1 MGHRRYS
8 PTAHFLLVRP
18 LFLPALARRVSCVQL
33 GLINYLFFPNRAD
46 KVINVVNDGFSD
58 VDGN

>member
-1 MGHRRYS
+1 M
-8 PTAHFLLVRP
+8 AHFLLVRA

-33 GLINYLFFPNRAD
+33 GLIKYLFFTNRAD
-46 KVINVVNDGFSD
+46 KVINAVNNGFSD